1 MSRVDGT
8 TFRLTR
14 CRTCGTE
21 SKGMPEPT
29 LSPGLVL
36 AYCVGCKARRA
47 SDDLGDVVVEG
58 TPRRPTADTVLTPK
72 EVDEVA
78 DMLGIPRCEI
88 PGCPD
93 PAEPGGVGLC
103 TPHRIDDESGM
114 AEVELDDED
123 RIQRAYREWRRTSDG
138 AAVVAAIRRR
148 AIELR
153 RRGWSRYGIQA
164 LAEVV
169 RFDRALSVGPDAEG
183 YRVNNSHLSR
193 LARDLM
199 AEDQDLASFFEVR
212 ALSTE
217 RDG

>member
-47 SDDLGDVVVEG
+47 SDDIGDVVVEG
-58 TPRRPTADTVLTPK
+58 TPGRTFVVDVGGMADGETRTATPG
-72 EVDEVA
+72 A
-78 DMLGIPRCEI
+78 YCEI

-114 AEVELDDED
+114 GAVAEDVED
-123 RIQRAYREWRRTSDG
+123 RVQRAYREWRKTSDG

-199 AEDQDLASFFEVR
+199 AEDPDLASFFEVR
-212 ALSTE
+212 ALSSE

>member
-1 MSRVDGT
+1 MTRVDGT

-21 SKGMPEPT
+21 SKGMPYPT
-29 LSPGLVL
+29 LAKDVVL
-36 AYCVGCKARRA
+36 AYCVGCKR
-47 SDDLGDVVVEG
+47 SMPSTDLGDVVVE
-58 TPRRPTADTVLTPK
+58 TPATRV
-72 EVDEVA
+72 EVDSGV
-78 DMLGIPRCEI
+78 
-88 PGCPD
+88 PGRTFV
-93 PAEPGGVGLC
+93 EYPGGRVVHEPPEDLAADAAVLEEALA
-103 TPHRIDDESGM
+103 PLVEPYDRMVDE
-114 AEVELDDED
+114 AED
-123 RIQRAYREWRRTSDG
+123 RVQRAYLEWRKTSDG
-138 AAVVAAIRRR
+138 EAVVAAIRRR

-169 RFDRALSVGPDAEG
+169 RFDRALSVGPDAAG

-212 ALSTE
+212 ELRS
-217 RDG
+217 DGAGRTDE